1 MMLRA
6 IEREAI
12 MRFRTTG
19 LLLLGALTIAA
30 SAAAQTTPTPAAA
43 TRTVVAAAK
52 LPGVTDV
59 PLYFRVVV
67 VTLAPGQTSG
77 ATAMN
82 GILYQISGS
91 TELSVGGEAKTLDAG
106 EGVFIVKGKTV
117 ALKAGGAAPS
127 VFLQFLLAQAAD
139 LDRAPETAPAA
150 VKELYRTAAPI
161 PDLKP
166 GSYDINL
173 TRITFPAGMPSNPPH
188 HRSGAALYYIVSGT
202 GANTVDSKMASK
214 GPGSLIYEP
223 FGLVHQWG
231 NPGSEP
237 MTFLAFNI
245 NPEGVAAVLPGAP
258 G

>member
-1 MMLRA
+1 
-6 IEREAI
+6 
-12 MRFRTTG
+12 MRFRTAG
-19 LLLLGALTIAA
+19 LVLLGALTIAA
-30 SAAAQTTPTPAAA
+30 SAAGQTTPTPSAA

-52 LPGVTDV
+52 LPTVTDG
-59 PLYFRVVV
+59 PLYFRAVA

-91 TELSVGGEAKTLDAG
+91 TEFSVGGEAKTLNAG
-106 EGVFIVKGKTV
+106 EGVFIDKGKTV
-117 ALKAGGAAPS
+117 ALKAEGTAPS
-127 VFLQFLLAQAAD
+127 TYLHFLLAQVAD
-139 LDRAPETAPAA
+139 LDRAPDTPPAA

-161 PDLKP
+161 SDLKP

-188 HRSGAALYYIVSGT
+188 HRSGAALYYIVTGA
-202 GANTVDSKMASK
+202 GANTVDGKTDIK
-214 GPGSLIYEP
+214 GAGSLIYEP
-223 FGLVHQWG
+223 FTLVHQWG

-245 NPEGVAAVLPGAP
+245 NPEGVAAVLPGAM
-258 G
+258 